1 MQMRTSIK
9 RVGCRLNTTSSHPSY
24 YDDFS
29 TWKHILRRD
38 VAVSVKRRCVW
49 VLITSRNIFRQ
60 CHPPSGP
67 PLRTITHQTGG
78 CWWQKYY
85 GFRNRPCSM
94 YFVNRINESIL
105 LASARISIILQT
117 SFFLMPDNCDNI
129 WFLKMRFSKIFSIF
143 SKSFLPR

>member
-9 RVGCRLNTTSSHPSY
+9 RQHVGCRLNTTSPHPFLY

-29 TWKHILRRD
+29 IRKRILWRD
-38 VAVSVKRRCVW
+38 VAISVKRRCLTR

-78 CWWQKYY
+78 RWWQKYC
-85 GFRNRPCSM
+85 GFRNHHCATYGA

-117 SFFLMPDNCDNI
+117 S
-129 WFLKMRFSKIFSIF
+129 S
-143 SKSFLPR
+143 